1 MSLNQITAQTIEKL
15 VNQLLR
21 LDVEANIQIKPL
33 ENKSILIYIEDWQL
47 NYLFSFENGDV
58 QVSDER
64 VIKSE
69 LEEGVETESEKNR
82 QPSAT
87 IKGKLTA
94 FIAAALAEQS
104 GDAVFKGDLHF
115 SGDINTAKQFQ
126 QLASKLD
133 IDWQEPFAKVFGD
146 FLGHTIT
153 TGLSIFGEWAK
164 QVNDSLKQD
173 ISEYVQEEAR
183 VTPSDS
189 EQQMF
194 FEEVDLV
201 RSRADRLLAKADMLI
216 TARNLD
222 TAETKGKA
230 RKEKTQ

>member
-1 MSLNQITAQTIEKL
+1 MSLNQVTAQGIEKL
-15 VNQLLR
+15 VNQLLS
-21 LDVEANIQIKPL
+21 LDVEASKQIKPL
-33 ENKSILIYIEDWQL
+33 ENKSILIQVEDWKL
-47 NYLFSFENGDV
+47 NYLFAFENGKV
-58 QVSDER
+58 QVTDRSGVRFGTQSDA
-64 VIKSE
+64 
-69 LEEGVETESEKNR
+69 ESDTDESAEQTS

-104 GDAVFKGDLHF
+104 GDAVFQGDLHF

-164 QVNDSLKQD
+164 QVNDSIKQD
-173 ISEYVQEEAR
+173 ITEYVQEEAR

-189 EQQMF
+189 EQQIF
-194 FEEVDLV
+194 FDDVDLI
-201 RSRADRLLAKADMLI
+201 RSRADRLLAKAEVFI
-216 TARNLD
+216 ASRNLD
-222 TAETKGKA
+222 KA
-230 RKEKTQ
+230 RKEKT

>member
-1 MSLNQITAQTIEKL
+1 MSLNQITAQSIETL
-15 VNQLLR
+15 VNQLLS
-21 LDVEANIQIKPL
+21 LDVEASKQIKPL
-33 ENKSILIYIEDWQL
+33 ESKSILIQIEDWQL
-47 NYLFSFENGDV
+47 NYLFAFENGKV
-58 QVSDER
+58 QVSMFPAPPQSNVASDY
-64 VIKSE
+64 VASE
-69 LEEGVETESEKNR
+69 YVEPDPAEKTEKTT

-133 IDWQEPFAKVFGD
+133 IDWQEPFAKIFGD

-153 TGLSIFGEWAK
+153 TGLSLFGDWAK
-164 QVNDSLKQD
+164 QVHNSLKQD

-183 VTPSDS
+183 LTPSDS

-194 FEEVDLV
+194 FDDVDLV
-201 RSRADRLLAKADMLI
+201 RSRADRLLAKAEILI
-216 TARNLD
+216 N
-222 TAETKGKA
+222 A